1 MGIGCRATEGMTMK
15 VFLDDARDTPAGW
28 IRAWWPAEVI
38 DLLKTG
44 HVDALSLDHDLGDD
58 ARGTGYDVLV
68 WLEAAVCIEG
78 FDPPANITVH
88 SANSPAR
95 KRMQAAIA
103 AIERHHAKP
112 ITGERK

>member
-1 MGIGCRATEGMTMK
+1 MKK
-15 VFLDDARDTPAGW
+15 VFLDDVREAPPGW
-28 IRAWWPAEVI
+28 VRACWPAEVI

-44 HVDALSLDHDLGDD
+44 QVDALSLDHDLGDD

-68 WLEAAVCIEG
+68 WLEAAVCTEG
-78 FDPPANITVH
+78 FMPPARITVH

-103 AIERHHAKP
+103 AIERLHLARE
-112 ITGERK
+112 TGQKK